1 MPRRVLHSRRTT
13 KQLLCKFYPKVFMVQ
28 LSSWLG
34 RDSVQYVR
42 IDNCIVKEM
51 EKEKK
56 TCDGQIR
63 NRIVA
68 GRPYPH
74 PPYTYCTSQ
83 S

>member
-51 EKEKK
+51 EKG
-56 TCDGQIR
+56 TS
-63 NRIVA
+63 
-68 GRPYPH
+68 
-74 PPYTYCTSQ
+74 PPFDRAMAKSVTG
-83 S
+83 